1 MGQFYKGSVTVWIN
15 VPDDC
20 ETPPAELI
28 DRIQFMGALLANAK
42 GFGMFPEPAAHVEPA
57 TVEDWA
63 TVAKTEAG
71 KVATDPDDAE
81 RLNALIDDGVK
92 VVNSQTTTGQPT
104 YSV

>member
-1 MGQFYKGSVTVWIN
+1 MGQFYKGNVTVWIN

-28 DRIQFMGALLANAK
+28 DRVLFATALLASK
-42 GFGMFPEPAAHVEPA
+42 VGVGMFPQPAEHVEPA

-63 TVAKTEAG
+63 TAAKTEVE
-71 KVATDPDDAE
+71 KVATGPDDAE
-81 RLNALIDDGVK
+81 RLNALIDHGVT
-92 VVNSQTTTGQPT
+92 VANSQTTDQRS